1 MSRRPLILTLAL
13 VLGSGTFL
21 WQQIAEAAP
30 QRETIMGEVVDITG
44 LLMKGTRGEEG
55 AKAGQHHA
63 GRGFPLGILTEEGDV
78 YIAVYRNPAPASAL
92 ETANDLL
99 FDLMGKQVVAQGR
112 LFEGS
117 GLHLIEIAIV
127 GEM

>member
-1 MSRRPLILTLAL
+1 MTRRFLILTIAL

-21 WQQIAEAAP
+21 WQSTGATV

-44 LLMKGTRGEEG
+44 LLMRGSRGEED

-63 GRGFPLGILTEEGDV
+63 GRGFPVGILTEEGDV

-99 FDLMGKQVVAQGR
+99 HDLMGKQVVAQGQ

-127 GEM
+127 GEL